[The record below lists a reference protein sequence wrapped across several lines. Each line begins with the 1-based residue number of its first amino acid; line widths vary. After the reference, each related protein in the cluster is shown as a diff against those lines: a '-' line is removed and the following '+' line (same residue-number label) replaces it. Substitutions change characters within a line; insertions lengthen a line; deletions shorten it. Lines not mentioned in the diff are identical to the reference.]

1 MSVRNYLSEGRS
13 LTAWLLTT
21 DHKRIGLLYL
31 YSILF
36 YFIIAAVA
44 AAVMRLELITPPGD
58 LVTWD
63 LGGAVPH
70 IGMVVDQKSLAS
82 GRYMIEHNIGRGPK
96 IEDVLLS
103 WKITGHYR
111 YFEPASSASASR
123 SDQQQAR

>member
-1 MSVRNYLSEGRS
+1 MVQAVRCAFGIPGDDRRRMGNLMVFLSPKVQTLA
-13 LTAWLLTT
+13 LTERA
-21 DHKRIGLLYL
+21 KEY
-31 YSILF
+31 
-36 YFIIAAVA
+36 A
-44 AAVMRLELITPPGD
+44 PGD

-111 YFEPASSASASR
+111 YFGPASSASASR